1 LRVLISDNFS
11 ADGLQILSDAAE
23 ITVDYRPGISPS
35 ELLNVI
41 GDVDALL
48 VRGGTTVTAELLD
61 AAPKLKIIA
70 RAGIGIENIDM
81 DAANRYGIVVTN
93 TPTGS
98 TTTIAEHAI
107 AMMLSLA
114 RMIPQAHISVRQ
126 GQWSSAK
133 FIGTEISGKTLGVIG
148 GGKIGRKVIEYAH
161 GLHMNVNLYDP
172 YLSEEVIK
180 RLGASKVSFDTLLE
194 SADFISLHVP
204 LNNETEL
211 LFNAETFSRLKPGC
225 RLINC
230 ALGGLINETD
240 MAEAL
245 KKGILSGAA
254 LDTFTKEPPMPNNPL
269 LSMPNVIYTPHMRAA
284 TVDAQT
290 SVTTQ
295 AAHQVITFLTTG
307 IVRNALNVPS
317 VSSDLLDTLRPHI
330 ALGEKMGT
338 FLAQQLGK
346 KPFDSITIEYSGTLT
361 QQSTEPITS
370 AILKGLLTPII
381 GPRINYVNA
390 PHIIRERGITVNET
404 RLNIT
409 AGFSNMITL
418 TISGEQGS
426 QSIQGAMFNNNECRI
441 VGVDGYAVEAI
452 PAGHILVVKNND
464 RPGVIALLGTMLANE
479 NINVAMMNLSR
490 SKINGTAISLLTIDQ
505 KIPDETMRKLREHDN
520 IISAI
525 QIELPEQQVI

>member
-1 LRVLISDNFS
+1 MRVLISDNFS
-11 ADGLQILSDAAE
+11 ADGLQILSAAAD

-35 ELLNVI
+35 ALLDAI
-41 GDVDALL
+41 GEVDALL
-48 VRGGTTVTAELLD
+48 VRGGTAITAELLA

-70 RAGIGIENIDM
+70 RAGIGVENIDI

-107 AMMLSLA
+107 AMMLALA
-114 RMIPQAHISVRQ
+114 RMIPQAYISVRQ

-172 YLSEEVIK
+172 YLSEDVIK
-180 RLGASKVSFDTLLE
+180 RLGASNVSFDTLLQ
-194 SADFISLHVP
+194 SSDFISLHVP
-204 LNNETEL
+204 LNNETDQ
-211 LFNAETFSRLKPGC
+211 LFNAETFSRLKPSC
-225 RLINC
+225 RLVNC
-230 ALGGLINETD
+230 ALGGLVNEED
-240 MAEAL
+240 MVEAL
-245 KKGILSGAA
+245 KNGILAGAA

-284 TVDAQT
+284 TVDAQIN
-290 SVTTQ
+290 VTTQ
-295 AAHQVITFLTTG
+295 AAHQVINFLTTG

-317 VSSDLLDTLRPHI
+317 VSSDLLDALRPYL
-330 ALGEKMGT
+330 ALGEKMGA
-338 FLAQQLGK
+338 FLAQLLEK
-346 KPFDSITIEYSGTLT
+346 KPFGSISIEYSGTLI

-390 PHIIRERGITVNET
+390 PHIIRDRGITVSEI
-404 RLNIT
+404 RSNIA
-409 AGFSNMITL
+409 AGFSNMIKL
-418 TISGEQGS
+418 TIDGVQGS
-426 QSIQGAMFNNNECRI
+426 QSVQGAIFHNNEGRI
-441 VGVDGYAVEAI
+441 VGVDGYSVEAI

-464 RPGVIALLGTMLANE
+464 RPGVVALLGTMMADE

-505 KIPDETMRKLREHDN
+505 KISDATMKQLQQHDN

-525 QIELPEQQVI
+525 QIELPEQQAI

>member
-1 LRVLISDNFS
+1 MRVLISDNFS
-11 ADGLQILSDAAE
+11 ADSLQLLSSAAD

-35 ELLNVI
+35 ELLSAI
-41 GDVDALL
+41 GEVDALL
-48 VRGGTTVTAELLD
+48 VRGGTSVTAELLE

-70 RAGIGIENIDM
+70 RAGIGVENIDI
-81 DAANRYGIVVTN
+81 DAANKYGIVVTN

-107 AMMLSLA
+107 AMMLALA
-114 RMIPQAHISVRQ
+114 RMIPQAYISVRQ

-133 FIGTEISGKTLGVIG
+133 FIGTELSGKTLGIVG

-172 YLSEEVIK
+172 YLSAEVIK
-180 RLGASKVSFDTLLE
+180 RLGASKVSFDALLQ

-204 LNNETEL
+204 LNHETDQ
-211 LFNAETFSRLKPGC
+211 LFNADTFRRLKPGC

-230 ALGGLINETD
+230 AIGGLVNETD

-245 KKGILSGAA
+245 TSGILAGAA

-269 LSMPNVIYTPHMRAA
+269 LAMPNVIYTPHMRAA
-284 TVDAQT
+284 TIDAQT
-290 SVTTQ
+290 NVTMQ
-295 AAHQVITFLTTG
+295 AANQVINFLTTG

-317 VSSDLLDTLRPHI
+317 VSSDLLDTLRPYLS
-330 ALGEKMGT
+330 LGEKMGA
-338 FLAQQLGK
+338 FLAQLLENR
-346 KPFDSITIEYSGTLT
+346 PFDSISIEYSGTLI

-390 PHIIRERGITVNET
+390 PHIIRKRGITVNEI
-404 RLNIT
+404 RSNIA
-409 AGFSNMITL
+409 AGFSNIIKL
-418 TISGEQGS
+418 TISGEQGC
-426 QSIQGAMFNNNECRI
+426 QSIQGAMFHNNEGRI
-441 VGVDGYAVEAI
+441 VGVDDYSVETI
-452 PAGHILVVKNND
+452 PAGNILVVKNND
-464 RPGVIALLGTMLANE
+464 RPGVVALLGAMMADE

-490 SKINGTAISLLTIDQ
+490 RKINGTAMSLLTVDQ
-505 KIPDETMRKLREHDN
+505 KISEDTMKKLRQHDN

-525 QIELPEQQVI
+525 QVELPEQQAL